1 MALCA
6 AFTLNIFVCPHIF
19 RAVVYLYLSLSLSP
33 QLSRS
38 IFLHK
43 AAGQGFGRGADDAGM
58 DVKEGLL
65 SGRGPFFL
73 VLKP

>member
-19 RAVVYLYLSLSLSP
+19 RAVVYLYLSLSPS
-33 QLSRS
+33 
-38 IFLHK
+38 LHNSLAQFFYTK
-43 AAGQGFGRGADDAGM
+43 RLARVLGEARMMQAWMLRRAFSAAVD
-58 DVKEGLL
+58 L
-65 SGRGPFFL
+65 FL